1 MADTA
6 MIPWSPE
13 VLEGAQPVQPA
24 QAFSPLTDVAQ
35 AIPQIKAKQAELQRA
50 RDAEQAT
57 LAASAAAQRPK
68 IEAAQTALAQPMPT
82 PPTAPPFTEP
92 PSRGLTPFLAPI
104 DGEPAET
111 SIAKLLQG
119 IGLLAPGISGL
130 ARGDAR
136 AALASMQGALTGWQ
150 AGDTIRADRH
160 FADWKAATDAM
171 LAKWD
176 VEHKTYKDL
185 MEQRGK
191 SVEELLT
198 DAKLEALKQGNET
211 AVAAFASGSVEK
223 SLEFMKST
231 TDVSVN
237 LADLTVKM
245 DAAKIEKDRA
255 QMLSDIV
262 TGKLAMP
269 GAGAGPI
276 RTQISEKG
284 GLRVTRELGSPI
296 ERAVDEMI
304 RLRREGKE
312 GSPEWAEALIR
323 VNALKAQVPVPP
335 GAELHRPTDVILG
348 APGAPVISR
357 APSPEVATHY
367 MHKETWQGPPV
378 GMTEREIITS
388 KQYVQVPTNRIQALS
403 QGRVVK
409 GLLDTV
415 EDIIQRRVDLFP
427 PKTGKT
433 MKDAAALAPATAHF
447 TIPRVPNR
455 GPHPPARG
463 GSFPAKNG
471 KDEES
476 RRGAGPGH
484 RLFQY
489 PWRPEL
495 GPGRGAA
502 VWVGDDAA
510 GNDQGV
516 WRYCQRGRERAR
528 DRPGI
533 CGSPPRDAGCVVRAG
548 GSDPQIDQRLDQH
561 GRLSAVPIDA
571 RCSRNGTER
580 PSIVGARALGA
591 RA

>member
-1 MADTA
+1 MADAA

-24 QAFSPLTDVAQ
+24 QAFSPLTTVAQ
-35 AIPQIKAKQAELQRA
+35 GIQELKAKQAELQRA

-82 PPTAPPFTEP
+82 PPTAPPITEP

-119 IGLLAPGISGL
+119 IGLLATGISGF

-136 AALASMQGALTGWQ
+136 AALASMQGALKGWQ

-284 GLRVTRELGSPI
+284 GLTVTREPGSPI

-433 MKDAAALAPATAHF
+433 MKDAAALAQATAYF
-447 TIPRVPNR
+447 NIPGVQNWDPDVARLSGLATTLPAMIKAFGDTANVAVKEREIAQESAGLRPAMQDASFARVDLIRKLINDSTSTAGFPPFPSMRGARGTGPSAPASSAPERWER
-455 GPHPPARG
+455 GPD
-463 GSFPAKNG
+463 G
-471 KDEES
+471 KL
-476 RRGAGPGH
+476 RR
-484 RLFQY
+484 
-489 PWRPEL
+489 
-495 GPGRGAA
+495 
-502 VWVGDDAA
+502 VK
-510 GNDQGV
+510 
-516 WRYCQRGRERAR
+516 
-528 DRPGI
+528 
-533 CGSPPRDAGCVVRAG
+533 
-548 GSDPQIDQRLDQH
+548 
-561 GRLSAVPIDA
+561 
-571 RCSRNGTER
+571 
-580 PSIVGARALGA
+580 
-591 RA
+591 